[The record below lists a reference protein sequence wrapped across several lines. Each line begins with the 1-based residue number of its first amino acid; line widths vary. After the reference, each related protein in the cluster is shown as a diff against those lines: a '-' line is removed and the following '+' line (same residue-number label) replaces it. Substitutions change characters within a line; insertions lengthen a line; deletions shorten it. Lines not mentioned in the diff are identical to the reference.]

1 MLGQMSA
8 SLTLCQP
15 GYGGGDGAREWGL
28 GSKKRQEVN
37 EGKKKHA
44 RRDAGRMRR

>member
-15 GYGGGDGAREWGL
+15 GYGGGDGAREWGP

-37 EGKKKHA
+37 EGKKNQ
-44 RRDAGRMRR
+44 RRKDVGRMSR